1 MRNKK
6 QLELDKLKYQSK
18 ILEYIWYSAKANPN
32 WDRETAKLLAD
43 MHSLDF
49 NLVLQLG
56 NNAKIKSKF
65 QVMDWDV
72 TRQLHRN

>member
-32 WDRETAKLLAD
+32 RDRETAKLLAD
-43 MHSLDF
+43 MHSLDYK
-49 NLVLQLG
+49 LVLNIG
-56 NNAKIKSKF
+56 KSAKIKSKF
-65 QVMDWDV
+65 RSVDWDI
-72 TRQLHRN
+72 T

>member
-43 MHSLDF
+43 MHSLDYK
-49 NLVLQLG
+49 LVLNIG
-56 NNAKIKSKF
+56 KSAKIKSKF
-65 QVMDWDV
+65 RSVDWDI
-72 TRQLHRN
+72 T